1 MIRFCSNS
9 HLELE
14 KREHVANLVFIH
26 GAGEDGRIWEKQ
38 AVHFGRAHKVLAVDL
53 PGRGSR
59 LDDPPL
65 SNHEENAKDVLRQ
78 MDRGGIAKGVLVG
91 HSMGGGVALTAALNH
106 PERLSALV
114 LVVTGARLKMH
125 PDFLEK
131 ARQRTESTSAT
142 SEPPVPLEQTV
153 SPSATAESLNWL
165 RPRVMTAP
173 PKTIYA
179 DFLANNSFDVM
190 ERLSTIALLTLVIG
204 ADEDRMAPPKFSQFM
219 AEKISGAKITI
230 FPKCG
235 HYPQVEQEALF
246 NQTLSDFVRDLG

>member
-1 MIRFCSNS
+1 M
-9 HLELE
+9 
-14 KREHVANLVFIH
+14 ANLVFIH
-26 GAGEDGRIWEKQ
+26 GAGEDGRIWERQ
-38 AVHFGRAHKVLAVDL
+38 AAYFDRSHKVLAVDL

-59 LDDPPL
+59 LDDPPFL
-65 SNHEENAKDVLRQ
+65 NHEENAKDVLRQ
-78 MDRGGIAKGVLVG
+78 MDRAGMAKGVLVG
-91 HSMGGGVALTAALNH
+91 HSMGGGVALTTALNH

-131 ARQRTESTSAT
+131 ARQRAESTSPT
-142 SEPPVPLEQTV
+142 TESPVRLEQTV
-153 SPSATAESLNWL
+153 SPSATAESLDWL

-173 PKTIYA
+173 SKTIHA

-190 ERLSTIALLTLVIG
+190 ERLSAIALPTLVLG
-204 ADEDRMAPPKFSQFM
+204 AEEDRMAPPKFSQFM
-219 AEKISGAKITI
+219 AEKIPGGKLTI

-246 NQTLSDFVRDLG
+246 NQTLSDFLSTLVSSF